1 MAKPVLDLTLVK
13 QHLRVEHDLDDVLIA
28 HFAAAAVDHVLN
40 VIGLAG
46 ELEGNREHEARTT
59 RFRIRCIPVQS
70 VKKVERRDGDTWAL
84 VPESEWNLSGNH
96 DLGYVLDI
104 AGPVALH
111 RITLEYGF
119 EGGTMPPA
127 LKLAALFLVSHY
139 YENRG
144 AVAVGS
150 GVAAVEL
157 PLGVKSLLDPW
168 RNLFFA

>member
-28 HFAAAAVDHVLN
+28 HFAAAAVDHVLAT
-40 VIGLAG
+40 IGLAG
-46 ELEGNREHEARTT
+46 ELEGTRQYELRTACF
-59 RFRIRCIPVQS
+59 RFPRLPVQT
-70 VKKVERRDGDTWAL
+70 VLQVARWNGATWEELEEAAWTL
-84 VPESEWNLSGNH
+84 TGNA
-96 DLGYVLDI
+96 DLGFFLSVS
-104 AGPVALH
+104 AGVALH
-111 RITLEYGF
+111 RVTVEHGF
-119 EGGTMPPA
+119 EGGTMPAA

-144 AVAVGS
+144 AVAVGA

-168 RNLFFA
+168 RRIFFA